1 MKPKIFSC
9 GKGGALIC
17 GSAQDLKP
25 AAILREKEANRKNLC
40 AAKWTAHLGRRSFID
55 HRRKH
60 PYLALFY
67 YQPLP
72 QSEMGKRWGLKG
84 RELPETDRVAGRLV
98 RLPFYTS
105 MTETEQDQ
113 VLEAVQKFIV

>member
-9 GKGGALIC
+9 GEGGGLIC
-17 GSAQDLKP
+17 GSARDLQP
-25 AAILREKEANRKNLC
+25 AAILRDKEANRKKLC
-40 AAKWTAHLGRRSFID
+40 TAKWTAHLGRRRFID
-55 HRRKH
+55 HMRKH
-60 PYLALFY
+60 PYLAVFH

-105 MTETEQDQ
+105 MTESEQDQ